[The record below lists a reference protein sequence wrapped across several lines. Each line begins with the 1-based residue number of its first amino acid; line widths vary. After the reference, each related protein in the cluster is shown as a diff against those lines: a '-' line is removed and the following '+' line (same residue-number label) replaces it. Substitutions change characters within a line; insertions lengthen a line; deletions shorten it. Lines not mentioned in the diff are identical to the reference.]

1 MYNLKVVVIPGH
13 TLTGKGTGAVGYI
26 NESKETRIMN
36 DLIVKWLK
44 LGGATVY
51 TGRVDESKNHLADQC
66 AIANKYEADLAVQ
79 IHFNANITTSVPEGT
94 ETIYKSNNGK
104 IYAEKV
110 NAKLATVFKNR
121 GAKSDVRGLYWL
133 NNTDAIAILIEVCFV
148 DSKADTDYYVN
159 NKDKVAKLIAEGILN
174 KSISDSQGGNKVYE
188 NVIVYKGDADKVAA
202 QILYWQLKDAV
213 IVEAS
218 NYKKDLGKKVYVI
231 GGDANDLVKG
241 DVVINGTDRYET
253 VKLALKQIGKL

>member
-79 IHFNANITTSVPEGT
+79 IHFNANVTTSVPEGT

-133 NNTDAIAILIEVCFV
+133 NNTDATAILIEVCFV

-174 KSISDSQGGNKVYE
+174 KSISNSQGGNKVYE
-188 NVIVYKGDADKVAA
+188 NVIVYTGEADKVAA
-202 QILYWQLKDAV
+202 QILYWQLKDALM
-213 IVEAS
+213 VEAS
-218 NYKKDLGKKVYVI
+218 SYKQGLGKKVYVV
-231 GGDANDLVKG
+231 GGEANKLVKG
-241 DVVINGTDRYET
+241 DVAINGTDRYET
-253 VKLALKQIGKL
+253 VKLALKQIDKL